1 MVSGTSS
8 STSNNLRR
16 RLTTRRLR
24 ARRADGVTLE
34 QLDALESRITDSE
47 VRREL
52 FESVL
57 LEVRQG
63 IVIVGSDDEVLFMN
77 PQSTKLIRP
86 ATSLQQLTPHS
97 LQSLVRLARS
107 ESASIERELEVGRP
121 ARAVQVAASPVEGG
135 GVVLIL
141 NDVTE
146 SRRIEAVRRDF
157 VAAAS
162 HELKT
167 PVSSILASA
176 EALQLALARDPVAAE
191 QFADQVEVSA
201 RQLGNLVGD
210 LLDLSRLES
219 KPSYDEELALDEL
232 VEIEVRLFVERAE
245 RAGISL
251 RTETVPVTVRGSRS
265 DLGLALRNLLDTAL
279 RHTSTGG
286 EATVAVTQIANAVS
300 LEVID
305 TGEGIASREL
315 PRIFERFYRVDSAR
329 SRATG
334 GTGLGLAIV
343 RHVVE
348 AHGGTIEVT
357 STLGE
362 GTTFSIRLPLALTS
376 NQT

>member
-1 MVSGTSS
+1 MTI
-8 STSNNLRR
+8 
-16 RLTTRRLR
+16 RRLR
-24 ARRADGVTLE
+24 ARRADGVTLD

-86 ATSLQQLTPHS
+86 ATTLQQLTPHS
-97 LQSLVRLARS
+97 LQSLVRLARF
-107 ESASIERELEVGRP
+107 ESASIEQELEVGRP
-121 ARAVQVAASPVEGG
+121 ARAVQAAASPVEGG

-176 EALQLALARDPVAAE
+176 EALQLALAHDPSAAK
-191 QFADQVEVSA
+191 QFADRVEASA
-201 RQLGNLVGD
+201 RQLANLVGD

-219 KPSYDEELALDEL
+219 KPEYDEELALDE
-232 VEIEVRLFVERAE
+232 VVAAEVGSFAERAE
-245 RAGISL
+245 QAGISL

-265 DLGLALRNLLDTAL
+265 DLGLALRNLLDNAL
-279 RHTSTGG
+279 RHSSSGG
-286 EATVAVTQIANAVS
+286 QVTVAVTQIENAAM

-348 AHGGTIEVT
+348 AHGGTIEVS

-362 GTTFSIRLPLALTS
+362 GTTFSIRLPS
-376 NQT
+376 P

>member
-1 MVSGTSS
+1 MTI
-8 STSNNLRR
+8 
-16 RLTTRRLR
+16 RRLR

-63 IVIVGSDDEVLFMN
+63 IVIVGADDEVMFMN

-86 ATSLQQLTPHS
+86 ATTLQQLTPHS

-107 ESASIERELEVGRP
+107 ESASIEQELEVGRP

-176 EALQLALARDPVAAE
+176 EALQLALAHDPSAAK
-191 QFADQVEVSA
+191 QFADQVEASA
-201 RQLGNLVGD
+201 RQLANLVGD

-219 KPSYDEELALDEL
+219 KPEYDEELALDE
-232 VEIEVRLFVERAE
+232 VVAAEVGSFAERAE
-245 RAGISL
+245 QAGISL

-265 DLGLALRNLLDTAL
+265 DLSLALRNLLDNAL
-279 RHTSTGG
+279 RHTSSGG
-286 EATVAVTQIANAVS
+286 QVTVAVTQIENAAM

-348 AHGGTIEVT
+348 AHGGTIEVS

-362 GTTFSIRLPLALTS
+362 GSTFSIRLNARP
-376 NQT
+376 